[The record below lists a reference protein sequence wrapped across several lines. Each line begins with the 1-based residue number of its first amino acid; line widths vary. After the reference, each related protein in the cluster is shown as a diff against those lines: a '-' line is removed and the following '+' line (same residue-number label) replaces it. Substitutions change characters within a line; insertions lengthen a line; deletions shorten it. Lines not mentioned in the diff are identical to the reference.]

1 MRTMLLRFFFFFN
14 MGKNISILNA
24 CHNALIGDNKNDGSG
39 KRRVTVGDMSSNNI
53 GK

>member
-1 MRTMLLRFFFFFN
+1 MLLRIFFFN
-14 MGKNISILNA
+14 MGKNINILNA

-53 GK
+53 GKLSNA